1 MRNLILAVCCAALV
15 GSLSFVGGMSV
26 ASAQTT
32 GPVKQETMKAT
43 DPMNAN
49 AKTAKKK
56 HKAKKGV
63 TKSDGGTPKDTK

>member
-15 GSLSFVGGMSV
+15 GSLSFAGNMSV

-32 GPVKQETMKAT
+32 DPVKQETMKAT